1 MDIRRLSFALFIALV
16 LSAGATYLLYSRIK
30 NQKSAAPV
38 TIRVV
43 AAVDQLNAGTP
54 LAPENLKI
62 VDWPASIPLTGAF
75 SKPEQVIGRSLIY
88 PVSPNQPLVEN
99 DLAAPGSG
107 IGLSVKIPDGMRAI
121 SIRSNDVVGV
131 AGFLYPGSH
140 VDVLLTF
147 RPDTNGGAPLTQT
160 ILQDVDVLTAG
171 QTLEPDPKGKPQTVN
186 VVTLLLSPRD
196 AQKLVLA
203 TQQGSVQ
210 FVLRNGADQNKPEQ
224 KPVLASQ
231 LMADVAPPAP
241 RPHVA
246 AAAPPKAPR
255 PPEYYTVETI
265 AGDKHTVEKF

>member
-16 LSAGATYLLYSRIK
+16 LSAGATYLLYARIRS
-30 NQKSAAPV
+30 QRSAAPV
-38 TIRVV
+38 TIRIV
-43 AAVDQLNAGTP
+43 AAADQLAAGTP
-54 LAPENLKI
+54 LAPQNLKV
-62 VDWPASIPLTGAF
+62 VDWPASMPLTGAF
-75 SKPEQVIGRSLIY
+75 SKPEQIIGRSLIY
-88 PVSPNQPLVEN
+88 PVSPNQPVVAT

-147 RPDTNGGAPLTQT
+147 RPDNAATPLTQT
-160 ILQDVDVLTAG
+160 ILQNVNVLTAG

-210 FVLRNGADQNKPEQ
+210 FVLRNGVDQNKPEQ

-231 LMADVAPPAP
+231 LMADVAPPQP
-241 RPHVA
+241 RPHVVVA
-246 AAAPPKAPR
+246 AAAPKAPR
-255 PPEYYTVETI
+255 PPELYTVETI
-265 AGDKHTVEKF
+265 EGEKHTVTKF

>member
-1 MDIRRLSFALFIALV
+1 MDIRRLSLALFIALV

-43 AAVDQLNAGTP
+43 AAVDQLAAGTP
-54 LAPENLKI
+54 LAPNNLKL
-62 VDWPASIPLTGAF
+62 VDWPASIPLTGTF
-75 SKPEQVIGRSLIY
+75 SKPEEVIGRSLIY
-88 PVSPNQPLVEN
+88 PVNPNQPVVET
-99 DLAAPGSG
+99 DLASPGSG

-147 RPDTNGGAPLTQT
+147 RPDNDSTPLTQT

-171 QTLEPDPKGKPQTVN
+171 QTLEPDPKGRAQTVN

-246 AAAPPKAPR
+246 VAAAPKAVR

-265 AGDKHTVEKF
+265 EGDKHTVTKF

>member
-1 MDIRRLSFALFIALV
+1 
-16 LSAGATYLLYSRIK
+16 
-30 NQKSAAPV
+30 
-38 TIRVV
+38 
-43 AAVDQLNAGTP
+43 
-54 LAPENLKI
+54 
-62 VDWPASIPLTGAF
+62 
-75 SKPEQVIGRSLIY
+75 
-88 PVSPNQPLVEN
+88 
-99 DLAAPGSG
+99 APGSG

-246 AAAPPKAPR
+246 AAAPPKAPH

>member
-1 MDIRRLSFALFIALV
+1 MDVRRLSLALFIALV
-16 LSAGATYLLYSRIK
+16 LSAGATYLLYMRIK
-30 NQKSAAPV
+30 SQRSAAPV

-43 AAVDQLNAGTP
+43 AAVDQLAAGTP
-54 LAPENLKI
+54 LAPANLKV
-62 VDWPASIPLTGAF
+62 VDWPASMPLTGTY
-75 SKPEQVIGRSLIY
+75 SKPDELIGRSLIY
-88 PVSPNQPLVEN
+88 PVSPNQPVLQS

-147 RPDTNGGAPLTQT
+147 RPDGNAAPLTQT

-171 QTLEPDPKGKPQTVN
+171 QTLEPDPKGKAQTVN

-224 KPVLASQ
+224 RPVLASQ
-231 LMADVAPPAP
+231 LMADVAPPTP
-241 RPHVA
+241 KPHVA
-246 AAAPPKAPR
+246 TAAAPKAAPR
-255 PPEYYTVETI
+255 PPEFYTVETI
-265 AGDKHTVEKF
+265 AGEKHTVEKF

>member
-30 NQKSAAPV
+30 SQRSAAPA

-43 AAVDQLNAGTP
+43 AAIDQLPAGTQLTP
-54 LAPENLKI
+54 QNLKLA
-62 VDWPASIPLTGAF
+62 DWPASMPLPGSF
-75 SKPEQVIGRSLIY
+75 SKPEQIVGRSLLY
-88 PVSPNQPLVEN
+88 PVSANQPVVDSN
-99 DLAAPGSG
+99 LAAPGSG
-107 IGLSVKIPDGMRAI
+107 FGLSVKIPEGMRAI

-140 VDVLLTF
+140 VDVLLTY
-147 RPDTNGGAPLTQT
+147 RPDNAAAPLTQT

-171 QTLEPDPKGKPQTVN
+171 QTLEPDPRGKPQTVN

-231 LMADVAPPAP
+231 LIADVAPPEP
-241 RPHVA
+241 RPHVEH
-246 AAAPPKAPR
+246 AAAPPKPPR

>member
-1 MDIRRLSFALFIALV
+1 MDVRRLSLALFIALV

-30 NQKSAAPV
+30 SQRTAAPA
-38 TIRVV
+38 TMKIV
-43 AAVDQLNAGTP
+43 AAVDQLAAGTALTP
-54 LAPENLKI
+54 QNLKI
-62 VDWPASIPLTGAF
+62 VDWPASIPLAGAF
-75 SKPEQVIGRSLIY
+75 SRPDQLVGRSLIY
-88 PVSPNQPLVEN
+88 PVNANQPLVAN

-107 IGLSVKIPDGMRAI
+107 LGLSVKIPDGMRAI

-147 RPDTNGGAPLTQT
+147 RPDGNSVPLTQT
-160 ILQDVDVLTAG
+160 ILQDVSVLTAG
-171 QTLEPDPKGKPQTVN
+171 QTLEPDPKGRPQPVN
-186 VVTLLLSPRD
+186 VVTLLLNPRD

-231 LMADVAPPAP
+231 LIADVAPPEP
-241 RPHVA
+241 RPHV

-255 PPEYYTVETI
+255 PPEYYSVETI
-265 AGDKHTVEKF
+265 EGEKHTVTKF